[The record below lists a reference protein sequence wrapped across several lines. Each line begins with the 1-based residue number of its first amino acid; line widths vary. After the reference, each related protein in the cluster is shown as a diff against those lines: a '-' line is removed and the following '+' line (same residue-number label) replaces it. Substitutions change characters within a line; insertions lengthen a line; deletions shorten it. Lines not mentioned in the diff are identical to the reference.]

1 MGGGRRR
8 YRGAGLI
15 GAFAARRFR
24 YFRAMSEA
32 DAQPAPAGDK
42 TDPAA
47 IEAFI
52 ARWEKSGGSESAN
65 FQMFANELC
74 DLLGLPPPDPSQELN
89 EYGDKIY
96 VRPY

>member
-1 MGGGRRR
+1 MGGGRRG

-32 DAQPAPAGDK
+32 D
-42 TDPAA
+42 DPATLPDDGPDDGIA
-47 IEAFI
+47 AADIGAFI

-65 FQMFANELC
+65 FQMFADELC
-74 DLLGLPPPDPSQELN
+74 DLLGLPPPDPSQEIN
-89 EYGDKIY
+89 ELQ
-96 VRPY
+96 R